1 MQSTEMDWQNSPEID
16 SDLMYYPDEHEGEDT
31 DDSYYDE
38 EYGYEDEAL
47 AESKV
52 TLTDVLDQCILPTSS
67 QVVSTI
73 YPLLGLCLACRVT
86 SLLLAEVLPE
96 SMMGRRVHHLVCA
109 GCGVYAMHLFFQ
121 HSLVYIIMLAFL
133 TYLLLAVTSCK
144 CRSMCGGAVSFVTAV
159 YLLTC
164 ELLVADKAEW
174 HRIRGSQMVLAMK
187 VISLAF
193 DLQGGALQDLPSI
206 WEYCGYVFHVGS
218 VIFGPWIGF
227 QDYIAGPQ
235 HRRDRR
241 ILFYWVLKL
250 AMSFLAALGS
260 VIVSS
265 CVMYWL
271 FTDGMHIWFV
281 AFRDAQ
287 SFRFSHYFICYLSQL
302 TLTLSGLG
310 MTKTNGDVRWDLT
323 VSRPLHI
330 EFPRSLVEVVTNWNV
345 PMHYWLKTYVFKM
358 ARPMGSFM
366 AVIATYMA
374 SSILHGLNFQ
384 LTAVLISLGVYSYVE
399 FILRRHVSTV
409 FSACL
414 QAKRCKADCGHLYK
428 YFHPYVITAN
438 LMFGSLTLF
447 HLTYLGLMFDSSPEE
462 HKGYDM
468 SHTLSKWSALNFASH
483 WVVVATYVFHLLI

>member
-1 MQSTEMDWQNSPEID
+1 MQPTEMDWQNVPEMD
-16 SDLMYYPDEHEGEDT
+16 SDLMNYNDEQEVEGT
-31 DDSYYDE
+31 DDGYYDD
-38 EYGYEDEAL
+38 EYGYEDEGL
-47 AESKV
+47 ADSKV

-73 YPLLGLCLACRVT
+73 YPLLGLCLACRVIAIII
-86 SLLLAEVLPE
+86 AEVLPE
-96 SMMGRRVHHLVCA
+96 SAMGRRVQHVVCA

-121 HSLVYIIMLAFL
+121 QSLVYIVMLAL
-133 TYLLLAVTSCK
+133 LAYLLLCVTSCK

-187 VISLAF
+187 VISVAF
-193 DLQGGALQDLPSI
+193 DLQGGTLQDPPSI

-218 VIFGPWIGF
+218 VIFGPWLGF
-227 QDYIAGPQ
+227 QDYISSPQ
-235 HRRDRR
+235 HRRDRN
-241 ILFYWVLKL
+241 ILFYWVSKYK
-250 AMSFLAALGS
+250 FLFDK
-260 VIVSS
+260 
-265 CVMYWL
+265 
-271 FTDGMHIWFV
+271 FTVWFI

-302 TLTLSGLG
+302 TVTLSGLG

-323 VSRPLHI
+323 VVRPLHI

-358 ARPMGSFM
+358 ARPMGNFF
-366 AVIATYMA
+366 ALITTYMA
-374 SSILHGLNFQ
+374 SAIVH
-384 LTAVLISLGVYSYVE
+384 
-399 FILRRHVSTV
+399 
-409 FSACL
+409 
-414 QAKRCKADCGHLYK
+414 
-428 YFHPYVITAN
+428 FHPYVITAN

-462 HKGYDM
+462 QKGYDM
-468 SHTLSKWSALNFASH
+468 SHTLSKWSSLNYASH
-483 WVVVATYVFHLLI
+483 WIVAATYIFYLLI